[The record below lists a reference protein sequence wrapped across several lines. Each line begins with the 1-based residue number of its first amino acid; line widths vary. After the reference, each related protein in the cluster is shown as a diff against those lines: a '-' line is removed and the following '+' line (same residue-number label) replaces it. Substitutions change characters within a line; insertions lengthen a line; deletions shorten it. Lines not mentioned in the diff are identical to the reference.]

1 MYELFEVVLP
11 FIQGG
16 LEAAGQEAGE
26 NAIPP
31 AQGEP
36 AAPPSIPRV
45 AADEAGPSHPV
56 KNTSLESSMRNRI
69 VRLEQDNSPYLLDK
83 AKGDYWAQIRHEL
96 DHASGV

>member
-36 AAPPSIPRV
+36 AAPSTRLSPIWR
-45 AADEAGPSHPV
+45 
-56 KNTSLESSMRNRI
+56 SL
-69 VRLEQDNSPYLLDK
+69 
-83 AKGDYWAQIRHEL
+83 
-96 DHASGV
+96 